1 MNDITPVGRITTLLL
16 DAGYRSVSAPLVI
29 GGLKFD
35 FPAALVG
42 SETSPDLI
50 LIADTAFEQEERL
63 VAKLEGVARALDVA
77 RSKRPLTVVIAG
89 PRPTSANLETMS
101 RVCRVLPT
109 GTVLDKD
116 ADRSLRNWLAVL
128 LPLQLPEA
136 HAPIADALEQFSK
149 LGEGLDQ
156 EVADLVVPAK
166 QGSEAVQAQLHQI
179 IDAAFDDVQEDGAT
193 WLRD

>member
-1 MNDITPVGRITTLLL
+1 MNDTTPVGRITRLLL
-16 DAGYRSVSAPLVI
+16 DAGYRSVSAPLMI

-42 SETSPDLI
+42 TEPSPDLI

-63 VAKLEGVARALDVA
+63 VSKLEAVARALDVA

-89 PRPTSANLETMS
+89 PRPSSANLETMS

-109 GTVLDKD
+109 GTMLDKD
-116 ADRSLRNWLAVL
+116 AEVSLRNWLAVL
-128 LPLQLPEA
+128 LPLRLPEA

-149 LGEGLDQ
+149 LGAGLDQ
-156 EVADLVVPAK
+156 EVADLLIPAQ
-166 QGSEAVQAQLHQI
+166 QGAQAVQLQLYQI
-179 IDAAFDDVQEDGAT
+179 IDNAVADAKEDSAS
-193 WLRD
+193 

>member
-16 DAGYRSVSAPLVI
+16 EAGYRSVSAPLVI

-42 SETSPDLI
+42 TETSPDLI

-77 RSKRPLTVVIAG
+77 RSKRPLTVVVVG
-89 PRPTSANLETMS
+89 PRPTSANLEAMS

-109 GTVLDKD
+109 GTVLDMD
-116 ADRSLRNWLAVL
+116 ADGSLRNWLAVL
-128 LPLQLPEA
+128 LPLRLPEA
-136 HAPIADALEQFSK
+136 QTPIADDLEQLSK
-149 LGEGLDQ
+149 LGAGLDQ
-156 EVADLVVPAK
+156 EVANLVIPAK
-166 QGSEAVQAQLHQI
+166 QGSQAVQAQLHQI
-179 IDAAFDDVQEDGAT
+179 IDAALDDAKEDGAT
-193 WLRD
+193 

>member
-1 MNDITPVGRITTLLL
+1 MNDTTPVGHITRLLL

-42 SETSPDLI
+42 TETSPDLI
-50 LIADTAFEQEERL
+50 LIADTAFEKEERL
-63 VAKLEGVARALDVA
+63 VTKLEGVARALDVA

-89 PRPTSANLETMS
+89 PRPSSANLETMS

-116 ADRSLRNWLAVL
+116 AAVSLRNWLAVL
-128 LPLQLPEA
+128 LPLRLPEA
-136 HAPIADALEQFSK
+136 HAPIADALEQLPK
-149 LGEGLDQ
+149 LGAGLDQ
-156 EVADLVVPAK
+156 EVADLVIPAK
-166 QGSEAVQAQLHQI
+166 QGTQAVQLQLHQI
-179 IDAAFDDVQEDGAT
+179 IDDAVADAEEDGAA
-193 WLRD
+193 

>member
-1 MNDITPVGRITTLLL
+1 MNDTTPVGHITRLLL
-16 DAGYRSVSAPLVI
+16 VAGYRSVSTPLVI

-42 SETSPDLI
+42 TETSPDLI

-116 ADRSLRNWLAVL
+116 AEVSLQNWLAVL
-128 LPLQLPEA
+128 LPLRLPEV
-136 HAPIADALEQFSK
+136 HAPTTNVLEQFSK
-149 LGEGLDQ
+149 LGAGLDQ
-156 EVADLVVPAK
+156 EVADLVIPAK
-166 QGSEAVQAQLHQI
+166 QGTRAVQLQLHQI
-179 IDAAFDDVQEDGAT
+179 IDDAVADAKEDGAA
-193 WLRD
+193 

>member
-1 MNDITPVGRITTLLL
+1 MNDTTPVGRITAQLLA
-16 DAGYRSVSAPLVI
+16 AGYRSVSAPLVI

-42 SETSPDLI
+42 AEPSPDLI
-50 LIADTAFEQEERL
+50 LIADTAFDQEERL
-63 VAKLEGVARALDVA
+63 VAKLEAVARTLDVA

-89 PRPTSANLETMS
+89 PRPSSANLEAMS

-116 ADRSLRNWLAVL
+116 PEGSLRNWLAVL
-128 LPLQLPEA
+128 LPLRLPEA
-136 HAPIADALEQFSK
+136 HAPIADALEQLSK
-149 LGEGLDQ
+149 LGTGLDQ

-166 QGSEAVQAQLHQI
+166 LGARAVQVQLHEI
-179 IDAAFDDVQEDGAT
+179 IDDAVANSKEDGAQ
-193 WLRD
+193 

>member
-1 MNDITPVGRITTLLL
+1 MNDTTPVGRITRLLL

-42 SETSPDLI
+42 TETSPDLI
-50 LIADTAFEQEERL
+50 LIADTAFEKEERL
-63 VAKLEGVARALDVA
+63 VTKLEGVARALDVA

-89 PRPTSANLETMS
+89 PRPSSANLETMS

-116 ADRSLRNWLAVL
+116 AEVSLRNWLAVL

-136 HAPIADALEQFSK
+136 HAPIADALEQLPK
-149 LGEGLDQ
+149 LGAGLDQ
-156 EVADLVVPAK
+156 EVADLVIPAK
-166 QGSEAVQAQLHQI
+166 QGTQAVQLQLHQI
-179 IDAAFDDVQEDGAT
+179 IDDAVADAEEDGAA
-193 WLRD
+193 

>member
-16 DAGYRSVSAPLVI
+16 EAGYRSVSAPLVI

-35 FPAALVG
+35 FPAAMVG
-42 SETSPDLI
+42 TETSPDLI

-77 RSKRPLTVVIAG
+77 RSKRPLTVVVVG
-89 PRPTSANLETMS
+89 PRPTSANLEAMS

-116 ADRSLRNWLAVL
+116 ADGSLRNWLAVL
-128 LPLQLPEA
+128 LPLRLPAA
-136 HAPIADALEQFSK
+136 HTPIADDLEQLSK
-149 LGEGLDQ
+149 LGAGLDQ
-156 EVADLVVPAK
+156 EVANLVVPAK
-166 QGSEAVQAQLHQI
+166 QGSRAVQAQLHQI
-179 IDAAFDDVQEDGAT
+179 IDAAVDDVKEEGAT
-193 WLRD
+193 

>member
-1 MNDITPVGRITTLLL
+1 MNDTTPVGRITRLLL
-16 DAGYRSVSAPLVI
+16 DAGYRSVSSPLVI

-42 SETSPDLI
+42 TETSPDLI

-63 VAKLEGVARALDVA
+63 VTKLEGVARALDVA

-89 PRPTSANLETMS
+89 PRPSSANLETMS

-116 ADRSLRNWLAVL
+116 AEGSLRNWLAVL
-128 LPLQLPEA
+128 LPLRLPEA
-136 HAPIADALEQFSK
+136 HEPTADALEQFSK
-149 LGEGLDQ
+149 LGAGLDQ
-156 EVADLVVPAK
+156 EVADLVNPAK
-166 QGSEAVQAQLHQI
+166 QGTRAVQLQLHQI
-179 IDAAFDDVQEDGAT
+179 IDDAVADAKEDGAA
-193 WLRD
+193 

>member
-1 MNDITPVGRITTLLL
+1 MNDTTPVGRITRLLL
-16 DAGYRSVSAPLVI
+16 NAGYRSVSAPLVI

-42 SETSPDLI
+42 TETSPDLI

-63 VAKLEGVARALDVA
+63 VTKLEGVARALDVA

-116 ADRSLRNWLAVL
+116 AEVSLQNWLAVL
-128 LPLQLPEA
+128 LPLRLPEV
-136 HAPIADALEQFSK
+136 HAPTTNVLEQFSK
-149 LGEGLDQ
+149 LGAGLDQ
-156 EVADLVVPAK
+156 EVADLVIPAK
-166 QGSEAVQAQLHQI
+166 QGTRAVQLQLHQI
-179 IDAAFDDVQEDGAT
+179 IDDAVADAKEDGAA
-193 WLRD
+193 

>member
-1 MNDITPVGRITTLLL
+1 MNDTTPVGRITTLLL
-16 DAGYRSVSAPLVI
+16 EAGYRSVSAPLVI

-42 SETSPDLI
+42 TETSPDLI

-77 RSKRPLTVVIAG
+77 RSKRPLTVVVAG
-89 PRPTSANLETMS
+89 PRPTSANLEAMS

-116 ADRSLRNWLAVL
+116 AVSSLRNWLAVL
-128 LPLQLPEA
+128 LPLRLPEA
-136 HAPIADALEQFSK
+136 HAPIADAIEQLSK
-149 LGEGLDQ
+149 LDAGLDH
-156 EVADLVVPAK
+156 EVADLVFEAK
-166 QGSEAVQAQLHQI
+166 QGSKAVQARLHQI
-179 IDAAFDDVQEDGAT
+179 IDAAVDDAKEDGA
-193 WLRD
+193 R

>member
-1 MNDITPVGRITTLLL
+1 MNDTTPVGRITAQLLA
-16 DAGYRSVSAPLVI
+16 AGYRSVSAPLVI

-42 SETSPDLI
+42 AEPSPDLI
-50 LIADTAFEQEERL
+50 LIADTAFDQEERL
-63 VAKLEGVARALDVA
+63 VAKLEAVARALDVA

-89 PRPTSANLETMS
+89 PRPSSANLEAMS

-116 ADRSLRNWLAVL
+116 PEGSLRNWLAVL
-128 LPLQLPEA
+128 LPLRLPEA
-136 HAPIADALEQFSK
+136 HAPIADALEQLSK
-149 LGEGLDQ
+149 LGTGLDQ

-166 QGSEAVQAQLHQI
+166 LGARAVQVQLHEI
-179 IDAAFDDVQEDGAT
+179 IDDAVANSKEDGAQ
-193 WLRD
+193 

>member
-1 MNDITPVGRITTLLL
+1 MNDMTPVGRITRMLLE
-16 DAGYRSVSAPLVI
+16 AGYRSVSTPLVI

-42 SETSPDLI
+42 TEPSPDLI
-50 LIADTAFEQEERL
+50 LVADTAFEQEVRL
-63 VAKLEGVARALDVA
+63 VAKLEGAARALDVA

-89 PRPTSANLETMS
+89 PRPSSSNLEIMS

-116 ADRSLRNWLAVL
+116 TDGSLRNWLAVL
-128 LPLQLPEA
+128 LPLRLPEA

-149 LGEGLDQ
+149 LGAGLDQ
-156 EVADLVVPAK
+156 EVAELVTPAK
-166 QGSEAVQAQLHQI
+166 QGTRAVQDQLHKI
-179 IDAAFDDVQEDGAT
+179 IDAAVADANEDGT
-193 WLRD
+193 S

>member
-1 MNDITPVGRITTLLL
+1 MNDTTPVGRITRLLL
-16 DAGYRSVSAPLVI
+16 DAGYRSVSAPLMI

-42 SETSPDLI
+42 TEPSPDLI

-63 VAKLEGVARALDVA
+63 VTKLEGVARALDVA

-89 PRPTSANLETMS
+89 PRPSSANLETMS

-116 ADRSLRNWLAVL
+116 AEGSLRNWLAVL
-128 LPLQLPEA
+128 LPLRLPEA

-149 LGEGLDQ
+149 LGAGLDQ
-156 EVADLVVPAK
+156 EVADLVIPAK
-166 QGSEAVQAQLHQI
+166 QGTQAVQLQLHQI
-179 IDAAFDDVQEDGAT
+179 IDDAVADAKEDGAS
-193 WLRD
+193 

>member
-1 MNDITPVGRITTLLL
+1 MNDTTPVGRITRLLL
-16 DAGYRSVSAPLVI
+16 DAGYRSISAPLVI

-42 SETSPDLI
+42 TEPSPDLI

-63 VAKLEGVARALDVA
+63 VTKLEGVARALDVA

-89 PRPTSANLETMS
+89 PRPSSSNLESMS

-116 ADRSLRNWLAVL
+116 TEGSLRNWLAVL
-128 LPLQLPEA
+128 LPLRLPEA
-136 HAPIADALEQFSK
+136 HAPIADALEQLSK
-149 LGEGLDQ
+149 LGVGLDQ
-156 EVADLVVPAK
+156 EVAELVTPAK
-166 QGSEAVQAQLHQI
+166 QGTRAVQLQLHQI
-179 IDAAFDDVQEDGAT
+179 IDDAVADAKEDGT
-193 WLRD
+193 S

>member
-1 MNDITPVGRITTLLL
+1 MNDITPVGRITSMLLE
-16 DAGYRSVSAPLVI
+16 AGYRPVSTPLAI

-42 SETSPDLI
+42 AEPSPDLI
-50 LIADTAFEQEERL
+50 LVADTAFEQEERL
-63 VAKLEGVARALDVA
+63 VAKLEGAARALDVA

-89 PRPTSANLETMS
+89 PRPSSSNLEVMS

-116 ADRSLRNWLAVL
+116 PDGSLRNWLAVL
-128 LPLQLPEA
+128 LPLRLPEA
-136 HAPIADALEQFSK
+136 HAPIADALEQISK
-149 LGEGLDQ
+149 LGAGLDN

-166 QGSEAVQAQLHQI
+166 QGTRAVQVQLHRI
-179 IDAAFDDVQEDGAT
+179 IDAAVADANEDGT
-193 WLRD
+193 S